1 VKIGIIG
8 SEGVVGNA
16 CKFGFEL
23 IGHKVLSHDLKLNTS
38 LSDVIESDLIFV
50 CVPTPSNPD
59 GSCNVDIVE
68 SVILELDKLTQVRK
82 TVAIKSTIVPGT
94 TQRLQEMCSN
104 LSLCFVP
111 EFLKERSAILDF
123 TERHDLCVI
132 GCAQSS
138 LFFDNY
144 AYDLIK
150 MAHGRLPKKFFKMT
164 STNAEFCKY
173 FNNSFG
179 AMLTVFAN
187 SFYEICEK
195 YNADYSIIKE
205 AMTNRNFISNE
216 YLECNEKWRGYAGP
230 CWTKD
235 LPALNKIAEGTGVEF
250 FKHIIEENEKYI
262 KTVPGGMRM
271 K

>member
-1 VKIGIIG
+1 
-8 SEGVVGNA
+8 
-16 CKFGFEL
+16 
-23 IGHKVLSHDLKLNTS
+23 
-38 LSDVIESDLIFV
+38 
-50 CVPTPSNPD
+50 
-59 GSCNVDIVE
+59 
-68 SVILELDKLTQVRK
+68 
-82 TVAIKSTIVPGT
+82 
-94 TQRLQEMCSN
+94 M
-104 LSLCFVP
+104 
-111 EFLKERSAILDF
+111 
-123 TERHDLCVI
+123 
-132 GCAQSS
+132 
-138 LFFDNY
+138 
-144 AYDLIK
+144 
-150 MAHGRLPKKFFKMT
+150 FFKPPLNKIHNFFLCYKNPLQL
-164 STNAEFCKY
+164 SCWHF
-173 FNNSFG
+173 
-179 AMLTVFAN
+179 TVFAN